1 VKAVFALLIM
11 TLLAW
16 ALLAAFYSV
25 KQTEYIPFVGHVQY
39 FCSRSGVEYLYF
51 QKAETLAL
59 HVDPQGAPIKCQS
72 RGVHL

>member
-1 VKAVFALLIM
+1 MKAVFAALVLF
-11 TLLAW
+11 LLAW
-16 ALLAAFYSV
+16 AGLAAFYSV

-59 HVDPQGAPIKCQS
+59 HVDPAGVPIKCQS